1 MLHGQTNSLDK
12 DIFYWSILERI
23 SILMKNWKKYS
34 LNLLKFQNNKSNIV
48 RNNQIDTKFNSYKY
62 LLR

>member
-23 SILMKNWKKYS
+23 SIVMENWRKYT
-34 LNLLKFQNNKSNIV
+34 LN
-48 RNNQIDTKFNSYKY
+48 Y
-62 LLR
+62 